1 MFMLI
6 NIKGEYCVGAKDVK
20 ESKGYKEVIM
30 IVRRW
35 SGGHDVRRG
44 GDDREV
50 LIKKW

>member
-20 ESKGYKEVIM
+20 ESKGYKKVVM

-35 SGGHDVRRG
+35 SGGHDVRKDG
-44 GDDREV
+44 NDQEV
-50 LIKKW
+50 LTKKW